1 MCGIVGYIGKKEA
14 FPILIKGLRRLEYRG
29 YDSAG
34 VALINDGNGLNVCKT
49 KGKVDNL
56 VEYCKDKDTTGNV
69 GIAHTRWATHGEPS
83 SVNAHPHYSESKNLA
98 IIHNGIIENYAD
110 LKEKLQAKGR
120 HFQSDTDTEVLVQLV
135 EYIMERKDLD
145 LLTAVQ
151 VALYQVIG
159 AYAIAIL
166 DKREPN
172 QIIAARKQSP
182 LVVGIGDGEFFLG
195 SDASPIVEYTD
206 KVVYLEDGN
215 IAVLRPGEELKV
227 VDLLDRKLHLDVQTV
242 DLNLGQLEKGGYPH
256 FMLKEIF
263 EQPDCLTNCMRGRV
277 NLEMDNVVL
286 SSVID
291 YKQQLLQAKRFII
304 VACGTSWHAGLIGKQ
319 IIENYCRIPVEVEYA
334 SEFRYRNPVINSDDV
349 VIAISQ
355 SGETADTLAAVQL
368 AKEHGAFIYGVCN
381 AIGSSIPRATHTG
394 CYIHVGPEIGVA
406 STKAFTGQVTVLTM
420 LALALAKEK
429 GTIDQEEYLHIVRE
443 LHAIPDKMGQ
453 VLKLNSRIADLS
465 RTFTYARNF
474 LYLGRGYS
482 YPVALEGALK
492 LKEISYIHA
501 EGYPAAEM
509 KHGPIALIDSDMPV
523 VVIATHNAMYEKVL
537 SNIQEVKARKGK
549 VMAIVS
555 EGDETISRIAD
566 EVIELPS
573 TLECLEPLLATIP
586 LQLLAYHVA
595 VCKGGVGFMDKSVN
609 KRVKN
614 LAFSCEMLNFAEIIT
629 NILFCLWIM
638 EHH

>member
-1 MCGIVGYIGKKEA
+1 MCGIVGYIGKKDA

-34 VALINDGNGLNVCKT
+34 VALINDNGNLNVCKA

-56 VEYCKDKDTTGNV
+56 VEYCSDKDVSGTV

-83 SVNAHPHYSESKNLA
+83 AVNAHPHYSQSKNLA

-110 LKEKLQAKGR
+110 LKAKLQSKGVTFR
-120 HFQSDTDTEVLVQLV
+120 SDTDTEVLVQLV
-135 EYIMERKDLD
+135 EYIMERKELD

-159 AYAIAIL
+159 AYAIAII
-166 DKREPN
+166 DKRHPD

-182 LVVGIGDGEFFLG
+182 LVVGIGDDEFFLG

-215 IAVLRPGEELKV
+215 IAVIRRGEDLKV
-227 VDLLDRKLHLDVQTV
+227 VSILEV
-242 DLNLGQLEKGGYPH
+242 DINLGQLEKGGFPH

-277 NLEMDNVVL
+277 NVDTDNVVL
-286 SSVID
+286 SAVID
-291 YKQQLLQAKRFII
+291 YKQQLLSAKRFII

-319 IIENYCRIPVEVEYA
+319 MIEQLCRIPVEVEYA
-334 SEFRYRNPVINSDDV
+334 SEFRYRNPVITKEDV

-368 AKEHGAFIYGVCN
+368 AKEAGAFIYGICN
-381 AIGSSIPRATHTG
+381 AIGSSIPRATDTG
-394 CYIHVGPEIGVA
+394 SYIHVGPEIGVA

-429 GTIDQEEYLHIVRE
+429 GTISSDDYMHIVKE
-443 LHAIPDKMGQ
+443 LHEIPAKIKE
-453 VLKLNSRIADLS
+453 VLKLNDRIADLS
-465 RTFTYARNF
+465 RMFTYARNF
-474 LYLGRGYS
+474 LYLGRGFS

-523 VVIATHNAMYEKVL
+523 VVIATHNGMYEKVL

-549 VMAIVS
+549 VIAVVS
-555 EGDETISRIAD
+555 QGDNTISRIAD
-566 EVIELPS
+566 EVIALPD
-573 TLECLEPLLATIP
+573 TIECLEPLLATIP
-586 LQLLAYHVA
+586 LQMLAYHVA
-595 VCKGGVGFMDKSVN
+595 VCKGLNVDQPRNLAKSVT
-609 KRVKN
+609 V
-614 LAFSCEMLNFAEIIT
+614 E
-629 NILFCLWIM
+629 
-638 EHH
+638 